1 VHFFPLKGQIHGSRF
16 TATAGTYLGSVPL
29 SASRGLSAHF
39 PEPFVIDTVIG
50 AVFLQF
56 EKGSVDRFTEFAPL
70 GEHEAVVL
78 NVKERTDGLDFSC
91 PFMTFIMEDGR

>member
-1 VHFFPLKGQIHGSRF
+1 MDS
-16 TATAGTYLGSVPL
+16 
-29 SASRGLSAHF
+29 
-39 PEPFVIDTVIG
+39 VIG

-56 EKGSVDRFTEFAPL
+56 EKGSIDRFTEFAPL

-78 NVKERTDGLDFSC
+78 NVEERTDDFYFPC